1 MPKADITQRGKKS
14 SFDHLVGATEHGKW
28 DSDTQRLGGLEVDDQ
43 LDFRRLL
50 DWQVGRLV
58 TLEDP
63 GRLSASQAV
72 CVLSLR
78 SIAQQTPGRS
88 EVVPLVD
95 RGQ

>member
-63 GRLSASQAV
+63 GRISAGQAV

-78 SIAQQTPGRS
+78 SIAQQTPAAAKSCRW
-88 EVVPLVD
+88 
-95 RGQ
+95 